1 MDPDSSKKRPERKLT
16 DESLRTERAKTDRAR
31 AEGQAAVDRDADVVV
46 RRARDNA
53 DAVLVVARAKADQ
66 HLAEA
71 ATQVGAHT
79 TVARERAL
87 EDEVLQ
93 GERATADE
101 RLRRERE
108 AQAQV
113 LATLLPL
120 ERDQTDGYLLTERLR
135 SDDAVSHRDDFLS
148 IVSHD
153 LRNLLSGI
161 VLSATMLSYSAPEG
175 KEGAAILTGTERIQ
189 RCAARMNRLIEDL
202 LDVASIDAGH
212 LAVTPTRGDLTALVT
227 EALDTFRAAAAARAI
242 ALEVERLERPL
253 LADFDHGR
261 MLQVLANLISNAL
274 KFTAQ
279 GGQILVRCE
288 HAGDAIHFAISD
300 NGAGIPDS
308 MLESV
313 FERFWQVG
321 QNDRRGL
328 GLGLYIS
335 RCIVEAHGG
344 RIWVE
349 SKLGEGSRF
358 CFTLPAGGLAEPTA
372 GIQNSPQRG

>member
-1 MDPDSSKKRPERKLT
+1 MDPESNKNRPERKVT
-16 DESLRTERAKTDRAR
+16 DESLRTERDKTDQAL
-31 AEGQAAVDRDADVVV
+31 AESQSAVEKDADLVV

-66 HLAEA
+66 RLAEA
-71 ATQVGAHT
+71 APPVGAHT

-87 EDEVLQ
+87 ADEVLQ
-93 GERATADE
+93 GERATADQS
-101 RLRRERE
+101 LRRERE
-108 AQAQV
+108 EQAQV
-113 LATLLPL
+113 LGTLLPL
-120 ERDQTDGYLLTERLR
+120 ERDQTDRSLLTERLR
-135 SDDAVSHRDDFLS
+135 ADDAVSHRDDFLS

-161 VLSATMLSYSAPEG
+161 VLSATRLSQSASDG
-175 KEGAAILTGTERIQ
+175 VDGVATLATERIQ
-189 RCAARMNRLIEDL
+189 RYAARMNRLIGDL
-202 LDVASIDAGH
+202 LDVGSIDAGR
-212 LAVTPTRGDLTALVT
+212 LAVAPTRGDLTALVT
-227 EALDTFRAAAAARAI
+227 EALDTFRAAAAAKAI
-242 ALEVERLERPL
+242 ALEAERLDRPL
-253 LADFDHGR
+253 LADFDHDR
-261 MLQVLANLISNAL
+261 MLQVLANLITNAI

-279 GGQILVRCE
+279 GGKILVRCE
-288 HAGDAIHFAISD
+288 RAGDAIQFAISD
-300 NGAGIPDS
+300 NGAGIPDT

-321 QNDRRGL
+321 TNDRRGL

-358 CFTLPAGGLAEPTA
+358 CFTLPAGGLA
-372 GIQNSPQRG
+372 